1 MERERINELLAQCE
15 RELNDANKS
24 LSELV
29 DNNEPIED
37 PESFNEEANYLL
49 ERIHT
54 LTKEFESLLQLL

>member
-15 RELNDANKS
+15 RELNEANQS
-24 LSELV
+24 LTDLAEG
-29 DNNEPIED
+29 DGTIED